1 LSKLW
6 PPSFITSA
14 IGLILRPHHDAGS
27 DVEDLDDVGRL
38 AGAEGGD
45 AGVQGFRVGSLVDRD
60 DLVVALGGVEFLR
73 EVLDR
78 LVVGAGHRVPPLDLG
93 LGLGRNRR
101 GARHGDKGERRCG
114 ERRVNA
120 VHLSRLP
127 DLRIVVM
134 LSDPQ

>member
-1 LSKLW
+1 MALFAPIMTPVPTSKTW
-6 PPSFITSA
+6 MMC
-14 IGLILRPHHDAGS
+14 
-27 DVEDLDDVGRL
+27 
-38 AGAEGGD
+38 GGWRARKAAM
-45 AGVQGFRVGSLVDRD
+45 AGVQGFRIRPLVDGN

-134 LSDPQ
+134 VSDPQ